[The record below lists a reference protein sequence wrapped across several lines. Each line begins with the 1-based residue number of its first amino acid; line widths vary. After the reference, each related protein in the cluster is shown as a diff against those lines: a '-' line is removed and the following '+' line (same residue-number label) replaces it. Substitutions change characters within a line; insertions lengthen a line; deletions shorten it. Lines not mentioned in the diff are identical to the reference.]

1 MQKLS
6 RRNMLA
12 TTGKRTVLAAAAATA
27 ISRRATA
34 AAPSER
40 IVLGFIG
47 VGGRGTQHVANFAS
61 RSDVE
66 IAYLCDADDSRLASA
81 ATKIADANRPAA
93 KQVDDMRRVLDDK
106 SVDAVVI
113 ATPDHWHALA
123 TIRACQAGKDVYVE
137 KPVCNAPWEGRRMVE
152 AASKYKRIVQG
163 GTQNRSAAYNLKAR
177 QYLDSGKLGR
187 IEFVRVYNQK
197 PGGDFSPLP
206 RRPKPAGLNWDLWNG
221 PAPSQ
226 EYDATLHQNWH
237 SFWRYGGGEITNDGV
252 HQIDLARW
260 LVGVDYPL
268 SVHAVG
274 RPHADRGASEAPDTL
289 VATFEFANLVMT
301 LEQTLY
307 APYMLK
313 ESMAIR
319 EGSVFPYWWQ
329 NATRIEI
336 YGSQAMMV
344 VGRHGG
350 GWQVFGR
357 PRSNQPVVLEELKG
371 RFPDK
376 EHHENFLRSVRS
388 RQRPSA
394 DIEEGHISALVCHVA
409 NISYRVGNRHL
420 MLDRAT
426 EQFSNSSEASSLLR
440 PAYRA
445 PFVVPEMV

>member
-6 RRNMLA
+6 RRKMLA
-12 TTGKRTVLAAAAATA
+12 TTAKRTALAATAATALSRRASAAAA
-27 ISRRATA
+27 
-34 AAPSER
+34 SER

-47 VGGRGTQHVANFAS
+47 VGGRGTQHVANFAA
-61 RSDVE
+61 RTDVE
-66 IAYLCDADDSRLASA
+66 IAYLCDADAARLAGA
-81 ATKIADANRPAA
+81 ATKIADAGRPAA
-93 KQVDDMRRVLDDK
+93 RHVDDMRRVLDDK

-113 ATPDHWHALA
+113 STPDHWHALA
-123 TIRACQAGKDVYVE
+123 TIWACQAGKDVYVE

-152 AASKYKRIVQG
+152 AARKYKRVVQG
-163 GTQNRSAAYNLKAR
+163 GTQNRSAAYNLKAK
-177 QYLDSGKLGR
+177 QYIDAGKLGR

-197 PGGDFSPLP
+197 PGDAYSPLP
-206 RRPKPAGLNWDLWNG
+206 QRPKPPALDWNLWNG
-221 PAPSQ
+221 PAPAQ
-226 EYDATLHQNWH
+226 AYDATLHQFWH
-237 SFWRYGGGEITNDGV
+237 AFWRYGGGEITNDGV
-252 HQIDLARW
+252 HQVDLARW
-260 LVGVDYPL
+260 LVGVDYPT

-274 RPHADRGASEAPDTL
+274 RPHAGRGACEVPGTL
-289 VATFEFANLVMT
+289 VATFEFPGLVMT

-357 PRSNQPVVLEELKG
+357 PRSNQPVVLEGLKG

-394 DIEEGHISALVCHVA
+394 DIEEGHISALVCHAA
-409 NISYRVGNRHL
+409 NISYRVGNKHL
-420 MLDRAT
+420 TLDPAT
-426 EQFSNSSEASSLLR
+426 EQFSNSSEASALLR
-440 PAYRA
+440 PEYRA
-445 PFVVPEMV
+445 PFIVPDAV